1 MLKKNNGPIIQVDRL
16 IFDTRTQTRK
26 TSTVPDSSHSSA
38 ILSFSSKLSNNN
50 KEDISKVSHV
60 SFPLNKIKI
69 IRLTFDDLNREKLF
83 FKTNEQKINSIYQ
96 QSSSI
101 LQEKAKT
108 MTSPVYESTD
118 EKRYSIHV
126 DQNKTTLYDN

>member
-1 MLKKNNGPIIQVDRL
+1 
-16 IFDTRTQTRK
+16 
-26 TSTVPDSSHSSA
+26 SHSSA
-38 ILSFSSKLSNNN
+38 ILRFSSKLSNKN
-50 KEDISKVSHV
+50 KEDISMVSHV

-83 FKTNEQKINSIYQ
+83 SKTNEQKINSIYQ

-108 MTSPVYESTD
+108 TTSPVYESID